1 MAFELEIARMVA
13 DGRDVLFVC
22 YGGGQ
27 PCKDFCRENGLI
39 YVTPVVEVRN
49 RSLRYDKMKEAVAFF
64 GQEISMTALNPKL
77 NELPRLEE
85 MMGDRV
91 EDFSDKHSIAVSERK
106 EAANG

>member
-27 PCKDFCRENGLI
+27 PCKDFCRENGLV
-39 YVTPVVEVRN
+39 YVTPVVEVKNRN
-49 RSLRYDKMKEAVAFF
+49 VRYEKMKEAVAFF

-77 NELPRLEE
+77 NDLPRLEE

-91 EDFSDKHSIAVSERK
+91 EDFSNRK
-106 EAANG
+106 EADNG